1 MFDHQPQCFCEP
13 EDGIGRFTLGIR
25 EIRDSKKRA
34 INVIVTVDKQEF
46 HRKRLIL
53 DSECMIP
60 DDQGVTEEWIVRVDG
75 REYGPANIETL
86 REWKAEGRVLPA
98 NEARR
103 ADTELWSLASEIPGL
118 FNVEAL
124 AAVSA
129 SRLTHSAS
137 SEQAP
142 PTPLRPRGFGQILAD
157 TFRIYVR
164 GFLQFLSLAL
174 LVVLPSVCAQ
184 LTAMWMQTGKASD
197 ADPRVLA
204 AGGFAFLMFIFSM
217 AMWPVYVAGVQIIT
231 VEIAAGR
238 RTGFF
243 AALND
248 AVRFWPRVAALCIF
262 VYGVFFLL
270 IVFAFLIAAMI
281 IAGSSSVFVI
291 LLALALLGLQV
302 WMFGRF
308 FVNVLFWQQFAVLE
322 NAGVIDSLRES
333 RNLARSGRELS
344 WFQRPLWRGA
354 LLVSI
359 WTAFVLAITLG
370 PEWSTLRHYF
380 NELTTT
386 QDPQALL
393 QQLTATQQAHGF
405 DIFHFALNL
414 LKGILQPLLGIAFV
428 VLYFDSKSDRHG
440 DPDSAHRDRY

>member
-1 MFDHQPQCFCEP
+1 
-13 EDGIGRFTLGIR
+13 
-25 EIRDSKKRA
+25 
-34 INVIVTVDKQEF
+34 
-46 HRKRLIL
+46 
-53 DSECMIP
+53 MIQ

-217 AMWPVYVAGVQIIT
+217 AMWPVYVAGIQIIT
-231 VEIAAGR
+231 TEIAAGR
-238 RTGFF
+238 RIGFF
-243 AALND
+243 TALNE

-281 IAGSSSVFVI
+281 VAAASSVFVF

-322 NAGVIDSLRES
+322 NAGAIESLRES
-333 RNLARSGRELS
+333 RNLARSGRELP
-344 WFQRPLWRGA
+344 WFQRPLWRGVLIA
-354 LLVSI
+354 SL
-359 WTAFVLAITLG
+359 WFAFVLAIALVSEWTTLQH
-370 PEWSTLRHYF
+370 SL
-380 NELTTT
+380 NELMTT
-386 QDPQALL
+386 QDPQTLL
-393 QQLTATQQAHGF
+393 QKLTEAQQARGF
-405 DIFHFALNL
+405 DFLTFALGIL
-414 LKGILQPLLGIAFV
+414 QKILQPLIGIAFV
-428 VLYFDSKSDRHG
+428 RQYIDSREEPLNCDSTKRRDIG
-440 DPDSAHRDRY
+440 DIN